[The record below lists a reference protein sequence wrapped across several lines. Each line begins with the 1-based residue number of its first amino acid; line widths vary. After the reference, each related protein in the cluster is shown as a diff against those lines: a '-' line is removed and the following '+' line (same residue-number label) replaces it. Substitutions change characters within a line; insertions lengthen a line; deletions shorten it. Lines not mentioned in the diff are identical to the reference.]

1 MKLSHNL
8 ERQIMNIVTSKDGT
22 RITYS
27 TVGDGP
33 GLIIVPGAL
42 AVAEDFAALAHE
54 LSEHFTVHV
63 VERRGRGESGPQ
75 GVDYSIEKE
84 CEDIKAVQSKTN
96 ATYIFGH
103 SFGGFVAMEVARN
116 NSIFKKIAVYE
127 PGISIDG
134 SINLNWIPR
143 AEEELTRQRYHAA
156 FITFTRG
163 LNPQSARAPRPL
175 LSFIVRMVIKK
186 KEREQKYRLL
196 SGTIREHQEEGRLNN
211 TYPHYSEINADVL
224 LMRGGK
230 GVMPD
235 NAAEELLSVLLHGH
249 EVVFPKLD
257 HLAPESRPQ
266 QIAREIIAFFSQD
279 KI

>member
-1 MKLSHNL
+1 
-8 ERQIMNIVTSKDGT
+8 MNTVTSKDGT
-22 RITYS
+22 KITYS
-27 TVGDGP
+27 TIGNGL

-42 AVAEDFAALAHE
+42 AVAEDFAALAQE
-54 LSEHFTVHV
+54 LSGHFTVHTV
-63 VERRGRGESGPQ
+63 DRRGRGKSDPQ
-75 GVDYSIEKE
+75 GADYSIEKE
-84 CEDIKAVQSKTN
+84 CEDIEAVRSKTN
-96 ATYIFGH
+96 AMYIFGH

-116 NSIFKKIAVYE
+116 NPNFKKVAVYE

-143 AEEELTRQRYHAA
+143 AEEELAQQKYHAA

-186 KEREQKYRLL
+186 KELKQKYELL

-211 TYPHYSEINADVL
+211 TYPHYSEVNADVL

-230 GVMPD
+230 GVMS
-235 NAAEELLSVLLHGH
+235 NNVAGKLLSALPRGH
-249 EVVFPKLD
+249 EMVFPKLD
-257 HLAPESRPQ
+257 HLAPESKPQ
-266 QIAREIIAFFSQD
+266 QIAREMIAFLNQD